1 MRRILYTLLIVAVM
15 CLGAVFDAEAK
26 SKNKS
31 KKSSKRTQHVIS
43 KPYNPKNA
51 SILIEA
57 NSGMVL
63 EQDNADWTLYP
74 ASLTKLMTLLLLF
87 DAVDSGG
94 LTLQSRIYISAAA
107 NRMPPSRLNIDTGDS
122 ITVDQ
127 AIRVLVTKSANNIA
141 VAVAEKIAGSEKNF
155 ALRMN
160 LKARAIGMA
169 HSHFV
174 NASGLHNI
182 GQYSSARDMAKLGQY
197 IYKNKPRYYPYF
209 ALKEFYYKGA
219 VSQNHNHL
227 MKEYQGMDGMKTG
240 FITQSGFNLVA
251 SAKRNG
257 VRLIGVVIG
266 GKTASSRN
274 AQMRVLLDKGFER
287 MRHVG
292 SVPAPAPVLSAP
304 SRPVAP
310 SMSTIKVPPVPLPAP
325 LSATLAA
332 PDHQSVPV
340 TSALAGSGTWE
351 IQLGAYQDRV
361 STDQAIYR
369 ALQKLPAP
377 LNRAQGIVMPLRT
390 AEAKWI
396 FRARL
401 GGYSKLQAETA
412 CRYIEHCLVISPSA
426 H

>member
-182 GQYSSARDMAKLGQY
+182 GQYSSARDMAKLGQDR
-197 IYKNKPRYYPYF
+197 K
-209 ALKEFYYKGA
+209 
-219 VSQNHNHL
+219 S
-227 MKEYQGMDGMKTG
+227 
-240 FITQSGFNLVA
+240 
-251 SAKRNG
+251 
-257 VRLIGVVIG
+257 VV
-266 GKTASSRN
+266 
-274 AQMRVLLDKGFER
+274 
-287 MRHVG
+287 
-292 SVPAPAPVLSAP
+292 
-304 SRPVAP
+304 
-310 SMSTIKVPPVPLPAP
+310 
-325 LSATLAA
+325 
-332 PDHQSVPV
+332 
-340 TSALAGSGTWE
+340 
-351 IQLGAYQDRV
+351 
-361 STDQAIYR
+361 
-369 ALQKLPAP
+369 
-377 LNRAQGIVMPLRT
+377 
-390 AEAKWI
+390 
-396 FRARL
+396 
-401 GGYSKLQAETA
+401 
-412 CRYIEHCLVISPSA
+412 
-426 H
+426 